1 MLCVQIK
8 ISKSWQ
14 TKRALY
20 GSHYITMLIA
30 LLIVE
35 YIFNKIKNLLETTSI
50 LKPSEDCSKAMVKIH

>member
-14 TKRALY
+14 TKPALY

-35 YIFNKIKNLLETTSI
+35 YIFNKIKILLQSDSI
-50 LKPSEDCSKAMVKIH
+50 LKPSEDRSKAMVKIH